1 MNNLRK
7 TLVAALAI
15 ATLAGAVAA
24 TSTEA
29 SAKGFGFGH
38 GHWGW
43 GLGAA
48 AALGTGLAIA
58 ANSPGYYGYGC
69 YFTRQVV
76 VDGYG
81 NLIGYQPVRVCN

>member
-1 MNNLRK
+1 MINLRK

-15 ATLAGAVAA
+15 ATIAGGVAA

-29 SAKGFGFGH
+29 SAHGFGFGH

-43 GLGAA
+43 GLGAV
-48 AALGTGLAIA
+48 ALGTGVAIA
-58 ANSPGYYGYGC
+58 ATSPGYYGDC
-69 YFTRQVV
+69 YISRRAV

-81 NLIGYQPVRVCN
+81 NLIGYQRVRVCD